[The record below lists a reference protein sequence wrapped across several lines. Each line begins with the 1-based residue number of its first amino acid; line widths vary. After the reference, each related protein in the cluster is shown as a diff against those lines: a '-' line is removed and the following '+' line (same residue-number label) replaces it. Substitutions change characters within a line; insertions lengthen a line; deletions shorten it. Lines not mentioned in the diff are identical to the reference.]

1 MSKHVFKSK
10 QTYFFKRNDAQYHT
24 LRTRLDSARS
34 FLNAFIDI
42 FELSEINFTKLFW

>member
-1 MSKHVFKSK
+1 MSCRNMYLKVNKLLLFKI
-10 QTYFFKRNDAQYHT
+10 NDAQYHT

-42 FELSEINFTKLFW
+42 

>member
-1 MSKHVFKSK
+1 MYLKVNKLI
-10 QTYFFKRNDAQYHT
+10 FFKRNDAQYHT